1 MVYRELDQGR
11 TSFQTIK
18 VEPRASGEKLSTKF
32 HFESKTRALF
42 SGDSAGAFMYAN
54 YKGRHDLW
62 QQLLEEEP
70 YDFDSPTLDVASGSG
85 VSLMKVCAQKR
96 ARKDKNRPVCNVYA
110 IDNYSRDK
118 ERKSRMKKIIN
129 NIRCEDF
136 VDLVTLNSADLT
148 QLPYDS
154 DVFSLVTS
162 PWAFRS
168 YDKVAQRQIL
178 REMARVCKPG
188 GYIIIT
194 DLKLSAKGPLEEW
207 IQDMGWDEVN
217 KKGAGPCGWFGY
229 WSTECY
235 KFQKPYDDDDR
246 HSIITS
252 TTTASSTIPPSLV
265 YDTDASSS
273 SIFRSDADRTSLFT
287 ESDTDTIHV
296 AIR

>member
-1 MVYRELDQGR
+1 MVYRRLDHPG
-11 TSFQTIK
+11 SKFQTIK
-18 VEPRASGEKLSTKF
+18 VEPRAEGEKLSTKF
-32 HFESKTRALF
+32 HFESKTRAIF
-42 SGDSAGAFMYAN
+42 AGDSAGAFMYAN
-54 YKGRHDLW
+54 YKGRHVLW

-96 ARKDKNRPVCNVYA
+96 ARKDKNQVVSNVYA

-129 NIRCEDF
+129 NIRSEDF

-148 QLPYDS
+148 QLPYES
-154 DVFSLVTS
+154 DTFSLVTS
-162 PWAFRS
+162 PWAFKS
-168 YDKVAQRQIL
+168 YDKVTQRQIL

-194 DLKLSAKGPLEEW
+194 DLKMSSKGPLEEW
-207 IQDMGWDEVN
+207 ILDMGWEEVN

-235 KFQKPYDDDDR
+235 KFQKPYNDED
-246 HSIITS
+246 SFSEAPS
-252 TTTASSTIPPSLV
+252 TVPPSLV
-265 YDTDASSS
+265 YDTDAGSSV
-273 SIFRSDADRTSLFT
+273 FRTDSLYT

-296 AIR
+296 SIR